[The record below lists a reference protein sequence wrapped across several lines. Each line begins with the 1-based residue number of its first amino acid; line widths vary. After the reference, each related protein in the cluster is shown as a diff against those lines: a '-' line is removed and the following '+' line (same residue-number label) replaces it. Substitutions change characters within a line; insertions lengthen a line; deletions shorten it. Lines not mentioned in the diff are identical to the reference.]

1 MVQLLITTAGHASR
15 ANLFSMSYTTAY
27 LLCIAAFIFAVVCS
41 INVKSTFNKY
51 DRIASRR
58 GVTAAQAARQILDRN
73 SVSPE
78 ISRIITIRKQIS
90 FPCPTA
96 FTTAPRLPP
105 SESRRMSAATLSSMP
120 PGMSRTRYARR
131 CSQSRGLAP
140 RCIST
145 CSCWVLFSALSR
157 LWTSV

>member
-73 SVSPE
+73 GL
-78 ISRIITIRKQIS
+78 SRIITIRKLTS

-131 CSQSRGLAP
+131 YSRSRGLAP